1 VALHVVLEYLAE
13 ITGFGAAVA
22 LTIQPWG
29 IVRDLRQAREHRVRA
44 EDLTAR
50 GELDEAK
57 EASLLAEG
65 LEQAVGRWDLKDSRL
80 VKYGGIALAVSFALK
95 MAALHFAPAH

>member
-29 IVRDLRQAREHRVRA
+29 IVRDLRTAREHRIRA
-44 EDLTAR
+44 EDLRSR
-50 GELDEAK
+50 GAVNEAT

-65 LEQAVGRWDLKDSRL
+65 LEQSVGRWDLKDSRL
-80 VKYGGIALAVSFALK
+80 VKYGGIGLAVSFALK
-95 MAALHFAPAH
+95 MAALHFVPAH